1 MKKIDITKNESEQ
14 RLDRFLLKYFNNTN
28 RNNIYKLI
36 RKKVFKVNGKRITSE
51 EYFLQENDVLEIFLS
66 DESIDAMIK
75 PFIPVKP
82 EKIGLDIVF
91 EDEEILVLNKPKGVL
106 THPDKTEYKNTL
118 ATMVHFYLR
127 DLCTNTFRPAPVHRL
142 DKNTSGVVIFAKTYE
157 SLKKYNALMR
167 DREVE
172 KFYICVVHGHLKK
185 AGEVKGYLI
194 KDEVQ
199 NKVRIVSRDSD
210 EAKFCHSKYKPLKQF
225 GDFTLV
231 EVELL
236 TGRSHQIRASMQ
248 LIGHPIVGDLK
259 YGGQRVDGL
268 NNQLLHSNKIVIQS
282 RTFEA
287 ESMEINEFIKSNQ

>member
-1 MKKIDITKNESEQ
+1 MKKIEITKNESEQ

-51 EYFLQENDVLEIFLS
+51 EYFLQENDILEIFLS
-66 DESIDAMIK
+66 EESMDAMIK
-75 PFIPVKP
+75 PFVPVKP

-106 THPDKTEYKNTL
+106 THPDKSEYKNTL

-167 DREVE
+167 ERQVE

-199 NKVRIVSRDSD
+199 NKVRIVARDSD

-259 YGGQRVDGL
+259 YGGGRVDGL

-282 RTFEA
+282 RIFEA
-287 ESMEINEFIKSNQ
+287 ESVEINSFISANQ

>member
-82 EKIGLDIVF
+82 EKIGLDIVY